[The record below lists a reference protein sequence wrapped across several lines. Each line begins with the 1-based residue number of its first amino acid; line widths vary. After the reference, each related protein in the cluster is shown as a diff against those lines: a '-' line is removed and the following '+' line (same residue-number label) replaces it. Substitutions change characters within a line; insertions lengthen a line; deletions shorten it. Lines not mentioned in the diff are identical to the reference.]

1 MPSPSPP
8 PRSSSISLD
17 PGPERRPDPLLSFNL
32 ELGIARLDPPDCR
45 ILGLVLETGGTE
57 DIKGKEQDLEE
68 EAVMGVMLEVAMEEV
83 CRAVRGP

>member
-1 MPSPSPP
+1 
-8 PRSSSISLD
+8 
-17 PGPERRPDPLLSFNL
+17 
-32 ELGIARLDPPDCR
+32 
-45 ILGLVLETGGTE
+45 VLETGGTE